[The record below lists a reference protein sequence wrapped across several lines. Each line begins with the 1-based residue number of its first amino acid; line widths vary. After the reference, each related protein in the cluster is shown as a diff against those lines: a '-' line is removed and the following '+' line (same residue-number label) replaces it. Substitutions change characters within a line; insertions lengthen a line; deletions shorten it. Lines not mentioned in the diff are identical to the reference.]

1 MGQQR
6 WRDFSMGAGTIDE
19 GRMGS
24 LLKHTKVLSC
34 MVLGGEYEN
43 MSFMGIAWAGGDCF
57 EFVSFAVMRALLF
70 VFFGLI

>member
-43 MSFMGIAWAGGDCF
+43 MSFMGIAWAAGG
-57 EFVSFAVMRALLF
+57 LL
-70 VFFGLI
+70 